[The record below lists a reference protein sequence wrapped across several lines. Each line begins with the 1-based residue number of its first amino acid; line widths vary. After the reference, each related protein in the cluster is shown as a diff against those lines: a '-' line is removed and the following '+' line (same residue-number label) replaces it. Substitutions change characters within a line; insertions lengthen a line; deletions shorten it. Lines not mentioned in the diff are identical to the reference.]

1 MAREKKEKAA
11 VARARYKAKAKEKA
25 REKREEEDKKRREEE
40 DELRRRLKVKLN
52 AAPGT
57 LDEFMTSSWAGGGG
71 SEVGR
76 PVSTAGGRSGGGG
89 SDSDF
94 SDFENFGLGDRGA
107 KRRRLDG
114 NGGEEMDELGTDEED
129 DDEVAANSLAGTV
142 SLHLNSSFPSN
153 LTDEAKLGI
162 LSSRATNELSDLLSL
177 HPVQTPTHLPI
188 STTPLP
194 TLTQCTT
201 TPSYRSETGTT
212 TLPTEEEVRPE
223 GVRYLRD
230 RRWRL
235 RRSLLGGS
243 RRLGGRFGLSSPR
256 RTYQECVFSSFA
268 SVTPSLPSVALVQEL
283 TPCLRLF
290 LERPTKRS

>member
-1 MAREKKEKAA
+1 MAREKKEKAV

-57 LDEFMTSSWAGGGG
+57 MDDFMTPSWAGGGG

-76 PVSTAGGRSGGGG
+76 PVSTAGGGSGEGG

-94 SDFENFGLGDRGA
+94 SDFENFGLGDRGG

-114 NGGEEMDELGTDEED
+114 NGGEEMDELGSDED
-129 DDEVAANSLAGTV
+129 DDDEGAANSLAGTV
-142 SLHLNSSFPSN
+142 SLHLKSSFPSS
-153 LTDEAKLGI
+153 LADEAKFGI
-162 LSSRATNELSDLLSL
+162 LSSRVTNDLSDLLSL
-177 HPVQTPTHLPI
+177 HPVQTPTHPPI
-188 STTPLP
+188 LTTPLP
-194 TLTQCTT
+194 TLTQRTT

-212 TLPTEEEVRPE
+212 TLPTEEGVRPE

-235 RRSLLGGS
+235 RRSLLGEL

-256 RTYQECVFSSFA
+256 RTFLECAFPSFA
-268 SVTPSLPSVALVQEL
+268 SVSPSLPSVARIDTLPAFV
-283 TPCLRLF
+283 
-290 LERPTKRS
+290 S